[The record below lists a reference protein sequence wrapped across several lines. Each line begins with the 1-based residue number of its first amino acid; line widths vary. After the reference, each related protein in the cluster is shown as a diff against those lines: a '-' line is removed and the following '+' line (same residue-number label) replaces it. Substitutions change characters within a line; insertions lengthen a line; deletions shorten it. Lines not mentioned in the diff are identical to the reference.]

1 MILKIKKK
9 LLIMGHYI
17 SHSTY
22 KVLDNLKQHNI
33 DIIYILKW
41 MISSLQTLALCVNFL
56 FKKFLKLKYSEFI
69 INENKKETNLNESR
83 IRIINDINSVWNGF
97 KAEKKMKNI

>member
-1 MILKIKKK
+1 
-9 LLIMGHYI
+9 
-17 SHSTY
+17 
-22 KVLDNLKQHNI
+22 
-33 DIIYILKW
+33 

-97 KAEKKMKNI
+97 KVEKNNEKYIEKESIVKSFKITVMQT